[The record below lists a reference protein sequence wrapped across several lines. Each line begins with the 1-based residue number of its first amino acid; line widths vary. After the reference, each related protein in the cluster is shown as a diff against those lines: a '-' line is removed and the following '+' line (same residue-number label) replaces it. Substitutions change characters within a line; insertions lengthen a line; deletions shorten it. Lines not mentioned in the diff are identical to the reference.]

1 MEFNTDIFAQ
11 FNNKWALLSA
21 GSMEKHNTMTIS
33 WGGMG
38 TLWGKP
44 VVTVYVKPVRY
55 TYNFMNDNDY
65 FTVSF
70 YPDQYKK
77 ALALMGKVSGRDV
90 DKDRESGLT
99 VRDLEKAVTYREAE
113 VTLLCKKIYFQ
124 DLDRAN
130 MPEKAVE
137 MFYKVEEPHR
147 MFIGEVV
154 DIIRQ

>member
-55 TYNFMNDNDY
+55 TYQFINDNDY

-77 ALALMGKVSGRDV
+77 ALSLMGKLSGRDV

-130 MPEKAVE
+130 MPQKAVD

>member
-38 TLWGKP
+38 TLWGKS

-55 TYNFMNDNDY
+55 TYNYMNDNDY

>member
-21 GSMEKHNTMTIS
+21 GSVEKHNTMTIS

-137 MFYKVEEPHR
+137 MFYKIEEPHR

>member
-137 MFYKVEEPHR
+137 MFYKIEEPHR

>member
-11 FNNKWALLSA
+11 FNNKWALLSS
-21 GSMEKHNTMTIS
+21 GQKENHNTMTIS

-38 TLWGKP
+38 TLWSKP

-55 TYNFMNDNDY
+55 TYQFMNSNDY

-70 YPDQYKK
+70 YPEEYRK

-90 DKDRESGLT
+90 DKDSESGLT
-99 VRDLEKAVTYREAE
+99 VRDLEKAITYEQAE

-124 DLDRAN
+124 DLDREN

-137 MFYKVEEPHR
+137 TYYTVEEPHR
-147 MFIGEVV
+147 MFIGEVI
-154 DIIRQ
+154 DIIR

>member
-55 TYNFMNDNDY
+55 TYQFINDNDY

-70 YPDQYKK
+70 YPEQYKK
-77 ALALMGKVSGRDV
+77 ALSLMGKLSGRDV

-130 MPEKAVE
+130 MPQKAVD

>member
-11 FNNKWALLSA
+11 FDNKWALLSA

-55 TYNFMNDNDY
+55 TYQFINDNDY

-77 ALALMGKVSGRDV
+77 ALSLMGKLSGRDV

-130 MPEKAVE
+130 MPQKAVD